1 MYDLGYISEMGGGVE
16 MMKDKDTFDILT
28 EKLLEDAVNAVIEEE
43 GSQIKASDHD
53 RIPSERHMKD
63 MERLIGKEKKKRG
76 FFMRCG
82 KMVASFLI
90 LFVVATGITIYSVD
104 AWREKVIQF
113 FVDLGAKNTEFTF
126 DDTNKYADDDICLDY
141 LPEGFELKEKKITD
155 DNIIWYFVSGEKYV
169 QISIEKVGTGIR
181 IDTENGYGEKIRI
194 NDVDG
199 YYTVNKN
206 IRSILW
212 SETNKIYNILGSI
225 QKDELIKIGENLK

>member
-1 MYDLGYISEMGGGVE
+1 
-16 MMKDKDTFDILT
+16 MMKDKDTFDVLT

-76 FFMRCG
+76 FFKRYG

-90 LFVVATGITIYSVD
+90 LFVVATGITIFSVD

-141 LPEGFELKEKKITD
+141 LPEGFELSEKKKI
-155 DNIIWYFVSGEKYV
+155 DNNVKWIFVNKNDEI
-169 QISIEKVGTGIR
+169 QINIYYESVKIR
-181 IDTENGYGEKIRI
+181 IDTEEGYGEKIEI
-194 NDVDG
+194 NG
-199 YYTVNKN
+199 YNGCFTTNKN
-206 IRSILW
+206 VNSILW
-212 SETNKIYNILGSI
+212 KDNKKTYSLAGKIE
-225 QKDELIKIGENLK
+225 KEELIKIGENLR